1 MVAVANASGIFQSFG
16 YSFDD
21 PNGHIQ
27 ELTTETKEHMD
38 AMPPFITTWQAQ
50 DIANNDVG
58 GYYQNPMATVSN
70 LIVQNATIIY
80 NTANTANITNVANV
94 KSSALALSTA
104 ASSFGTH
111 TSKLSG
117 LTPYDGT
124 DTVSPYMDMAVS
136 AGRTAMY
143 ITYQTDGITNNAP
156 IMGSFT
162 SLMIEPQLSSNN
174 VTLNTYREI
183 FANSVVTST
192 NTTFDIVLQQ
202 DVTTTTVYSNLTS
215 TSMTTLITQMDNMTD
230 VMDNRRTSDCNFYS
244 NVRGFIEKYNKTKVL
259 NNMGETEKYL
269 VNNLIG
275 TEKAKTR
282 IA

>member
-1 MVAVANASGIFQSFG
+1 MVAVANASGIFESFG

-27 ELTTETKEHMD
+27 ELTTDTKEHMD
-38 AMPPFITTWQAQ
+38 TMPPFITTWQAQ

-58 GYYQNPMATVSN
+58 GYYQNPMAVVSN

-124 DTVSPYMDMAVS
+124 DTVSPYMDMAMS

-143 ITYQTDGITNNAP
+143 ITYQTDGIMNNAP

-174 VTLNTYREI
+174 VILDTYRAQ
-183 FANSVVTST
+183 FANSVVTTS
-192 NTTFDIVLQQ
+192 N
-202 DVTTTTVYSNLTS
+202 TVYSNLTS
-215 TSMTTLITQMDNMTD
+215 ASMTTLITQMDNMKNF
-230 VMDNRRTSDCNFYS
+230 MDNRRTSDCNYYS
-244 NVRGFIEKYNKTKVL
+244 NVRSFIEKYNKTKVL

-275 TEKAKTR
+275 TEKAKSR